1 MTLEH
6 HAKALS
12 IAHLVYATG
21 IAISA
26 SVVGWVL
33 SDDGTGLAT
42 TSALLLLVLTFAVM
56 GPFLLTSYGVF
67 FDLQWARASALVSV
81 ILSILS
87 FPLGTTLAV
96 YTLWYFFGDKG
107 RKLSR

>member
-1 MTLEH
+1 MTVEQ
-6 HAKALS
+6 HAKTLS
-12 IAHLVYATG
+12 IAHLVYATI
-21 IAISA
+21 IAITA

-33 SDDGTGLAT
+33 SDQGAALPA

-81 ILSILS
+81 IFSILS
-87 FPLGTTLAV
+87 FPLGTTLAI
-96 YTLWYFFGDKG
+96 YTLWYFFSDKG